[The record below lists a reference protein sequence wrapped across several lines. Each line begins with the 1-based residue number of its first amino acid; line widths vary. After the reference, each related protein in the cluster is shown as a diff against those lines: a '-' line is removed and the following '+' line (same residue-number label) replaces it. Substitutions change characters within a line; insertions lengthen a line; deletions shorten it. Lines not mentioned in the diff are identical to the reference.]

1 MFTDEQSETLEEQ
14 NQMFLSPVWNCY
26 WSKNMKE
33 NILYTVEILISVS
46 CTIIY
51 EYVLYVNIQ
60 KQDFTVVDSQL
71 HVVFWVQLQFNQTF
85 MKNDSY
91 Q

>member
-1 MFTDEQSETLEEQ
+1 
-14 NQMFLSPVWNCY
+14 
-26 WSKNMKE
+26 MKE
-33 NILYTVEILISVS
+33 NILYIVEILISVT

-71 HVVFWVQLQFNQTF
+71 HVVFWVQLHLNIYEIWQLSIENVQILSDNHL
-85 MKNDSY
+85 KY
-91 Q
+91 Y

>member
-1 MFTDEQSETLEEQ
+1 
-14 NQMFLSPVWNCY
+14 
-26 WSKNMKE
+26 MKE

-85 MKNDSY
+85 MKNDSN

>member
-1 MFTDEQSETLEEQ
+1 
-14 NQMFLSPVWNCY
+14 
-26 WSKNMKE
+26 MKE

-51 EYVLYVNIQ
+51 EYVLNIQ

-71 HVVFWVQLQFNQTF
+71 HVVFWIQLQFNQTF
-85 MKNDSY
+85 MKNELSIKNVQIFIDNHLKY
-91 Q
+91 Y

>member
-1 MFTDEQSETLEEQ
+1 
-14 NQMFLSPVWNCY
+14 
-26 WSKNMKE
+26 MKE
-33 NILYTVEILISVS
+33 NIVYRVEILISDT

-71 HVVFWVQLQFNQTF
+71 HVVFWVQLHLNIYEIWQLSIENVQILSDNHL
-85 MKNDSY
+85 KY
-91 Q
+91 Y